1 MVRMGIEIKTFWVN
15 RAAGGY
21 HNEMKEIASMLDE
34 GWELVDW
41 HPVIARTGA
50 EYDTFLLRKP
60 ARWERDVKVLE

>member
-1 MVRMGIEIKTFWVN
+1 MNAGITALWVN

-21 HNEMKEIASMLDE
+21 HNEMREIAAMLDE

-41 HPVIARTGA
+41 HPVVSPSGT

-60 ARWERDVKVLE
+60 GKPEWNPVIAE